1 MIFEGS
7 RYARTE
13 VIAALDSR
21 GEAVRALDLRRI
33 PSTPGVL
40 EHVVMEGERLDQLAQ
55 RFYGDPLK
63 SWLILDANP
72 EELNPFAAPAAGPP
86 DPVPQNQAA
95 TMITEIVRVSIDG
108 RPPGRPGAR
117 HRAP

>member
-1 MIFEGS
+1 MIFQGS

-21 GEAVRALDLRRI
+21 GETARALELRRI
-33 PSTPGVL
+33 PPTPGVL
-40 EHVVMEGERLDQLAQ
+40 EHVVVEGERLDQLAQ

-72 EELNPFAAPAAGPP
+72 EELNPFLLLRPGRRIK
-86 DPVPQNQAA
+86 VPQN
-95 TMITEIVRVSIDG
+95 RV
-108 RPPGRPGAR
+108 
-117 HRAP
+117 AP

>member
-13 VIAALDSR
+13 VIPALDSR
-21 GEAVRALDLRRI
+21 GEAVRVLDLRRI
-33 PSTPGVL
+33 PPTPGVL
-40 EHVVMEGERLDQLAQ
+40 EHVVVEGERLDQLAQ

-72 EELNPFAAPAAGPP
+72 EELDPFLLLRPGRRIK
-86 DPVPQNQAA
+86 VPQNQAA
-95 TMITEIVRVSIDG
+95 
-108 RPPGRPGAR
+108 P
-117 HRAP
+117 